1 MTININTTSPS
12 EPVGLTRARRSE
24 RTAELLAAAALP
36 TNALIQRELHD
47 EVLLLN
53 MEVARSMARRFA
65 HRGIDL
71 QDLEQVAFEAMI
83 KAVKRFD
90 ASMER
95 DFLSFAVPT
104 IRGELQRHFR
114 DAGWVVRPT
123 RNVQEIQWRA
133 ARVVE
138 DLSFELG
145 RPPETAEVVAALEI
159 TPAEYAEAQ
168 SAHGC
173 FRPASLDQPLSGATD
188 DRDLGST
195 LVGADHEFL
204 ASEARVMVI
213 PAMESLTER
222 ERLVLYLRYYEDRTQ
237 AEIGLRLGVGQ
248 AQVSRILTS
257 ALADLRRALVEP
269 VAS

>member
-1 MTININTTSPS
+1 MTTINDTSS
-12 EPVGLTRARRSE
+12 SLEPLPLTRERRSE

-36 TNALIQRELHD
+36 INRFIQHELHD

-53 MEVARSMARRFA
+53 MDVARSMARRFS

-71 QDLEQVAFEAMI
+71 QDLEQVACEAMV

-90 ASMER
+90 VSLEH

-114 DAGWVVRPT
+114 DMGWMVRPT

-145 RPPETAEVVAALEI
+145 RPPQAAEVIAALEI

-173 FRPASLDQPLSGATD
+173 FRPMSLDQALSGASD
-188 DRDLGST
+188 GRDLGST
-195 LVGADHEFL
+195 LFREDLAFS

-213 PAMESLTER
+213 PAMEELTKR

-237 AEIGLRLGVGQ
+237 AEIGLRLGVSQ
-248 AQVSRILTS
+248 AQVSRILHS
-257 ALADLRRALVEP
+257 ALADLRGALIEP